1 MNKFK
6 VGQKV
11 KIIRTGKIGKIAEV
25 DNEDFDEEGRS
36 NNCYG
41 VRYKGW
47 RYSYWFT
54 VHDLEEVKDILTAK
68 EKEYL
73 SNIIKPF
80 RNKVEN
86 IKKYECAI
94 GIENIVI
101 LIKNSI
107 PKPSDCC
114 EFFCQEHTHLTT
126 CNLDYLYLD
135 FLETCLRI
143 KYEDYLNSLYWQ
155 LFREN
160 ILKKHNYSCSMC
172 NSCEDVNVYHLNK
185 LL

>member
-1 MNKFK
+1 MKRENK
-6 VGQKV
+6 
-11 KIIRTGKIGKIAEV
+11 IL
-25 DNEDFDEEGRS
+25 EDKLPKNCCTFCSHLSLEGPDE
-36 NNCYG
+36 NF
-41 VRYKGW
+41 RY
-47 RYSYWFT
+47 Y
-54 VHDLEEVKDILTAK
+54 
-68 EKEYL
+68 
-73 SNIIKPF
+73 IKC
-80 RNKVEN
+80 
-86 IKKYECAI
+86 I
-94 GIENIVI
+94 
-101 LIKNSI
+101 IKNSI

-143 KYEDYLNSLYWQ
+143 KYEDYLDSLYWQ

-185 LL
+185 LLGREKVEDVIVLCSKCYPKYIS